1 MRGMQ
6 YCSCCL
12 WLLQSHSFKQRDFGT
27 SAVWQ
32 QVPAT
37 CQTSMVIFFWCQE
50 QSSDEYVSV
59 MRRSH
64 KYSFS
69 SCWYLGSS
77 EGWLKQMCTELGC
90 SWVPRC
96 SSAACHCLHSR
107 TAGELEF
114 ILLSFQGPHQ
124 NYFFWGSS
132 CTDTT
137 WVELCSAQRVCQV
150 AEQGPH
156 QSSSCDPQHG
166 ICTHTL
172 QDVLSGID
180 TGCVPNSSCICC
192 TQGCGICP
200 AYVVTDTRSG
210 QQCCATT
217 GQRLGR
223 SSQMCRVFK

>member
-150 AEQGPH
+150 AEQGSIPSEQLLWPSAWH
-156 QSSSCDPQHG
+156 LYAYPAGRAEWYWYWMCAEF
-166 ICTHTL
+166 IVYLLHTRVWYL
-172 QDVLSGID
+172 PSVCGNWYQEWPAVLCHHWAAFGQIQPDV
-180 TGCVPNSSCICC
+180 
-192 TQGCGICP
+192 QG
-200 AYVVTDTRSG
+200 
-210 QQCCATT
+210 
-217 GQRLGR
+217 
-223 SSQMCRVFK
+223 F